1 MSGFSLHVDTADDAA
16 FLESRVF
23 VSEETPLNLIKVKN
37 AIGGILS
44 GTFQAGVAAI
54 NVGSATATAT
64 VTIGA
69 GDFANNDTL
78 TINGI
83 AFTAKTSGATGNQ
96 FNIGASLT
104 ETAENLVT
112 AINNSTTKLIIQT
125 VKASNV
131 AGVVTLTSRIPGV
144 IGNAAATGGLFTL
157 AKSATNVTLT
167 ATFAGGVDSVTYN
180 FTI

>member
-23 VSEETPLNLIKVKN
+23 VSEETPTNLIKIKN
-37 AIGGILS
+37 AISGILA
-44 GTFQAGVAAI
+44 GTFQTGIAAI
-54 NVGSATATAT
+54 NVASASATAT

-69 GDFANNDTL
+69 GDFANNDTI
-78 TINGI
+78 TINGV

-104 ETAENLVT
+104 ETATNLVE
-112 AINNSTTKLIIQT
+112 AIENSSTKLIIQT
-125 VKASNV
+125 VKASSDG
-131 AGVVTLTSRIPGV
+131 AVVTLTSRIPGV
-144 IGNAAATGGLFTL
+144 IGNVTAGGGLFTL
-157 AKSATNVTLT
+157 AKSAANVTLT
-167 ATFAGGVDSVTYN
+167 ATFAGGVDSTTYN